1 MFDRMVIKTK
11 VPMAQIPTLV
21 QRFYLQECTRE
32 GALYYQSSAYGNF
45 EAMFVTI
52 DEGCGLTIRL
62 SLHKH
67 FWKDTSGLLDN
78 SGMFTMDQARKALDD
93 IVRQFELT
101 PSKCRVTYYEI
112 GLNLP
117 MSKPPID
124 FIRNTLS
131 VIGRETFI
139 DANYERDRQR
149 TTERSRNIRKV
160 MKVYDKTFEA
170 ESKGRKVDK
179 DILRIETIY
188 RHQSVLLS
196 EFFDNMFIRKTQR
209 RFYTDWCGLSF
220 IRPIQAAKGMKAS
233 QMEKARDIL
242 RLGVDRYLE
251 QGLAEYKARTITKK
265 CWETMRVFA
274 HEWESRHCHNYTIV
288 DSPESAEYAR
298 KLLEQWCVASG
309 EKQAPYGARVE
320 NSESTHY

>member
-11 VPMAQIPTLV
+11 VPMAQISPLV
-21 QRFYLQECTRE
+21 QRFHLQECTRD

-67 FWKDTSGLLDN
+67 YWKDTSGLLDN
-78 SGMFTMDQARKALDD
+78 SGMFTMEQARSALSDVVHD
-93 IVRQFELT
+93 FELI
-101 PSKCRVTYYEI
+101 PSQCRVTYYEV

-117 MSKPPID
+117 MSKPPIE

-131 VIGRETFI
+131 VIGRETFV

-149 TTERSRNIRKV
+149 TTERSRNIRKIL
-160 MKVYDKTFEA
+160 KVYDKTFEA
-170 ESKGRKVDK
+170 EQKGRKVEP

-188 RHQSVLLS
+188 RHQSVSLQ

-209 RFYTDWCGLSF
+209 RFFTDWNGLSF
-220 IRPIQAAKGMKAS
+220 NRPIRAAKGMKAS
-233 QMEKARDIL
+233 QLEKARDIM

-251 QGLAEYKARTITKK
+251 QGLADYKARNITKK

-274 HEWESRHCHNYTIV
+274 HEWESKHASNYTMT
-288 DSPESAEYAR
+288 DSPESAEYAQ
-298 KLLEQWCVASG
+298 KLCQMWCIASG
-309 EKQAPYGARVE
+309 EKQAPYGARAE
-320 NSESTHY
+320 NSQNTYN